1 MVSLL
6 GGGLFGNPLAGEN
19 SQRSGRKGKVLSR
32 GGVMSVQ
39 NVGIYFHS
47 LFYTRGSNSK
57 SALARTMSVRNNKKR
72 LYQAV

>member
-19 SQRSGRKGKVLSR
+19 SQRLGRKGTVLSR
-32 GGVMSVQ
+32 GGDMSVQ
-39 NVGIYFHS
+39 NVGIYFYS
-47 LFYTRGSNSK
+47 LFYTRGSK
-57 SALARTMSVRNNKKR
+57 WALARTMSVRNNKKR